1 MTRDEFVSKY
11 RRRKAEFAKVSAQ
24 VDGAAICGEI
34 LSDLELLWVT
44 EEDEWLTLDQA
55 AERSGY
61 SKEHLARMVR
71 QGRIR
76 DSRPPGSK
84 GRILIRAADLPSKPT
99 PLHNGTRDAHGLAS
113 RLFGG
118 KEA

>member
-1 MTRDEFVSKY
+1 MTRDELVSKY
-11 RRRKAEFAKVSAQ
+11 HRRKAEFAKVNAQ
-24 VDGAAICGEI
+24 VDGAVICGEI
-34 LSDLELLWVT
+34 LSDLELLWVAEA
-44 EEDEWLTLDQA
+44 EEVLTLDQA

-71 QGRIR
+71 QGKIR

-84 GRILIRAADLPSKPT
+84 GRIFVRAADLPLRP
-99 PLHNGTRDAHGLAS
+99 PQYHNRTTDAHELAS

-118 KEA
+118 REA